1 MKRLL
6 FLAVAALMSAACCQ
20 TSNSEAE
27 AVDNV
32 IMSRRSIRNYKQI
45 PVSRDT
51 MQVILKAGIN
61 APNGQNRQSWEIRV
75 VDNPDTM
82 SEIKAAMSAANPDV
96 PMAGDSFRN
105 APVMAFIAA
114 DTSYDFSLL
123 DCGML
128 SENMVLSAWS
138 MGVGSICLGSP
149 VRFLDGSESIRS
161 NPEIRK
167 VMDKLGFSEGYQL
180 VLCVGFGYPLES
192 PDAKPRDESKFRF
205 VDEFPSLHKGSFC
218 KNGLFREIFCRF
230 EIIF

>member
-105 APVMAFIAA
+105 APVMVFIAA
-114 DTSYDFSLL
+114 DTSYDFSIL

-192 PDAKPRDESKFRF
+192 PDAKPRDESKFKF
-205 VDEFPSLHKGSFC
+205 VD
-218 KNGLFREIFCRF
+218 
-230 EIIF
+230 

>member
-105 APVMAFIAA
+105 APVMVFIAA

-205 VDEFPSLHKGSFC
+205 VD
-218 KNGLFREIFCRF
+218 
-230 EIIF
+230 

>member
-167 VMDKLGFSEGYQL
+167 VMDKLDFSEGYQL

-192 PDAKPRDESKFRF
+192 PDAKPRDESKFRI
-205 VDEFPSLHKGSFC
+205 VD
-218 KNGLFREIFCRF
+218 
-230 EIIF
+230 

>member
-20 TSNSEAE
+20 TSNSETE

-123 DCGML
+123 DCGLL

-205 VDEFPSLHKGSFC
+205 VD
-218 KNGLFREIFCRF
+218 
-230 EIIF
+230 

>member
-6 FLAVAALMSAACCQ
+6 FLAVAALISAACCQ

-167 VMDKLGFSEGYQL
+167 VMDKLGFSEGCQL

-205 VDEFPSLHKGSFC
+205 VD
-218 KNGLFREIFCRF
+218 
-230 EIIF
+230 

>member
-6 FLAVAALMSAACCQ
+6 FLAVAALMSAAGCQ

-205 VDEFPSLHKGSFC
+205 VD
-218 KNGLFREIFCRF
+218 
-230 EIIF
+230 

>member
-114 DTSYDFSLL
+114 DKSYDFSLL

-192 PDAKPRDESKFRF
+192 PNAKPRDESKFRF
-205 VDEFPSLHKGSFC
+205 VD
-218 KNGLFREIFCRF
+218 
-230 EIIF
+230 

>member
-20 TSNSEAE
+20 IPNSEAE

-205 VDEFPSLHKGSFC
+205 VD
-218 KNGLFREIFCRF
+218 
-230 EIIF
+230 

>member
-27 AVDNV
+27 AVDNA

-45 PVSRDT
+45 PISRDT

-149 VRFLDGSESIRS
+149 VRFLDGSEGIRS

-205 VDEFPSLHKGSFC
+205 VD
-218 KNGLFREIFCRF
+218 
-230 EIIF
+230 

>member
-82 SEIKAAMSAANPDV
+82 SKIKAAMTAANPDV

-205 VDEFPSLHKGSFC
+205 VD
-218 KNGLFREIFCRF
+218 
-230 EIIF
+230 

>member
-6 FLAVAALMSAACCQ
+6 FLAVAALISAACCQ

-27 AVDNV
+27 AVNNV

-205 VDEFPSLHKGSFC
+205 VD
-218 KNGLFREIFCRF
+218 
-230 EIIF
+230 

>member
-1 MKRLL
+1 
-6 FLAVAALMSAACCQ
+6 MSAACCQ

-149 VRFLDGSESIRS
+149 VRFLDGSESVRS

-205 VDEFPSLHKGSFC
+205 VD
-218 KNGLFREIFCRF
+218 
-230 EIIF
+230 

>member
-114 DTSYDFSLL
+114 DKSYDFSLL

-167 VMDKLGFSEGYQL
+167 VMDNLGFSEGYQL

-205 VDEFPSLHKGSFC
+205 VD
-218 KNGLFREIFCRF
+218 
-230 EIIF
+230 

>member
-192 PDAKPRDESKFRF
+192 PDAKPREESKFRF
-205 VDEFPSLHKGSFC
+205 VY
-218 KNGLFREIFCRF
+218 
-230 EIIF
+230 

>member
-192 PDAKPRDESKFRF
+192 PDAKPRDESKYRF
-205 VDEFPSLHKGSFC
+205 VD
-218 KNGLFREIFCRF
+218 
-230 EIIF
+230 

>member
-20 TSNSEAE
+20 TSSSEAE

-114 DTSYDFSLL
+114 DKSYDFSLL

-192 PDAKPRDESKFRF
+192 PNAKPRDESKFRF
-205 VDEFPSLHKGSFC
+205 VD
-218 KNGLFREIFCRF
+218 
-230 EIIF
+230 

>member
-75 VDNPDTM
+75 VDNPNTM

-105 APVMAFIAA
+105 APVIAFIAA

-205 VDEFPSLHKGSFC
+205 VD
-218 KNGLFREIFCRF
+218 
-230 EIIF
+230 

>member
-51 MQVILKAGIN
+51 MQVILKVGIN

-75 VDNPDTM
+75 VDNPNTM

-205 VDEFPSLHKGSFC
+205 VD
-218 KNGLFREIFCRF
+218 
-230 EIIF
+230 

>member
-6 FLAVAALMSAACCQ
+6 FLAVAALVSAACCQ

-75 VDNPDTM
+75 VDNPNTM

-205 VDEFPSLHKGSFC
+205 VD
-218 KNGLFREIFCRF
+218 
-230 EIIF
+230 

>member
-20 TSNSEAE
+20 TSNSEAG

-167 VMDKLGFSEGYQL
+167 VMDKLGFSEGFQL

-205 VDEFPSLHKGSFC
+205 VD
-218 KNGLFREIFCRF
+218 
-230 EIIF
+230 

>member
-51 MQVILKAGIN
+51 MQVIRKAGIN
-61 APNGQNRQSWEIRV
+61 APKGQNRQSWEISV

-114 DTSYDFSLL
+114 DKSYDFSLL

-205 VDEFPSLHKGSFC
+205 VD
-218 KNGLFREIFCRF
+218 
-230 EIIF
+230 

>member
-6 FLAVAALMSAACCQ
+6 FFAVAALMSAACCQ

-192 PDAKPRDESKFRF
+192 PDAKPRDESKSRF
-205 VDEFPSLHKGSFC
+205 VD
-218 KNGLFREIFCRF
+218 
-230 EIIF
+230 

>member
-167 VMDKLGFSEGYQL
+167 VMDKLGFSEGFQL

-205 VDEFPSLHKGSFC
+205 VD
-218 KNGLFREIFCRF
+218 
-230 EIIF
+230 

>member
-96 PMAGDSFRN
+96 PMAGESFRN

-180 VLCVGFGYPLES
+180 VLCVGFGYPLVHCHPNLNS
-192 PDAKPRDESKFRF
+192 DCHRKLNS
-205 VDEFPSLHKGSFC
+205 
-218 KNGLFREIFCRF
+218 
-230 EIIF
+230 

>member
-27 AVDNV
+27 AMDNV

-167 VMDKLGFSEGYQL
+167 VMDKLDFSEGFQL

-192 PDAKPRDESKFRF
+192 PDAKPRDESKFKF
-205 VDEFPSLHKGSFC
+205 VD
-218 KNGLFREIFCRF
+218 
-230 EIIF
+230 

>member
-27 AVDNV
+27 AVNNV

-205 VDEFPSLHKGSFC
+205 VD
-218 KNGLFREIFCRF
+218 
-230 EIIF
+230 

>member
-1 MKRLL
+1 
-6 FLAVAALMSAACCQ
+6 MSAACCQ

-114 DTSYDFSLL
+114 DKSYDFSLL

-161 NPEIRK
+161 NLEIRK

-205 VDEFPSLHKGSFC
+205 VD
-218 KNGLFREIFCRF
+218 
-230 EIIF
+230 

>member
-123 DCGML
+123 DCGLL

-149 VRFLDGSESIRS
+149 VRFLNGSESIRS

-205 VDEFPSLHKGSFC
+205 VD
-218 KNGLFREIFCRF
+218 
-230 EIIF
+230 